1 MRKLME
7 AKLRREERALLP
19 EPMPDFDGWSVAQI
33 LMWTARNGK
42 FEEVVAEANAGQ
54 VKTMVT
60 PEEREAELRAAG
72 KWPEEP
78 ALPTAPASMEPAQ
91 IAEAAAPAKTPQQA
105 WMEELCGWRHR
116 GPEDYYWGDAGN
128 DTASVGYECLYKY
141 DVLERAWGP
150 LPWER

>member
-1 MRKLME
+1 
-7 AKLRREERALLP
+7 
-19 EPMPDFDGWSVAQI
+19 
-33 LMWTARNGK
+33 
-42 FEEVVAEANAGQ
+42 

-150 LPWER
+150 LPWEEPAATDLVGDAPLTLLGCPSQSRSGAGAGQLVEVPA